1 MKTLT
6 RTIFLLLIATAWLTT
21 AQEAVAKSKYESVTQ
36 KRTET
41 FTGRTDDCTVEVEN
55 RYGSVT
61 IENNGTRGEVIVE
74 VSVQIEGRDI
84 FVKDVSEQNDY
95 PKQININGKR
105 PDRITVKNEMQ
116 EYVETTFTTEK
127 DGHTHIGTLQRP
139 MDFDGN
145 KVTVHI
151 TVRMPKG
158 MNAIVKQEFGNV
170 ALPEDNTGARDIT
183 LYYADM
189 NGGNFKDISVNAKFA
204 DITIRNAGT
213 AEVQL
218 MYADMSTGDI
228 ASLTGDMK
236 FSTCSF
242 CNVKDMDITSMY
254 NDDAFESTGT
264 GNYQT
269 QFGDTRIGEI
279 KDNALTLKADYSDLR
294 IDAISA
300 STNIRASFSDVK
312 LKALLPM
319 NIEVESEYDKSFN
332 CKVPLKKTN
341 EYEKNTSYNMTG
353 KIRGGNP
360 NLTLKY
366 TGKYSSLQIR

>member
-127 DGHTHIGTLQRP
+127 VGHTHIGTLQRP

-151 TVRMPKG
+151 KVRMPKG
-158 MNAIVKQEFGNV
+158 MNAIERRQFQGHIGKCQICRHHHKEC
-170 ALPEDNTGARDIT
+170 RDCRSPTDVCRHEYRRHNI
-183 LYYADM
+183 AH
-189 NGGNFKDISVNAKFA
+189 
-204 DITIRNAGT
+204 RRH
-213 AEVQL
+213 EVFH
-218 MYADMSTGDI
+218 M
-228 ASLTGDMK
+228 
-236 FSTCSF
+236 
-242 CNVKDMDITSMY
+242 
-254 NDDAFESTGT
+254 
-264 GNYQT
+264 
-269 QFGDTRIGEI
+269 QF
-279 KDNALTLKADYSDLR
+279 L
-294 IDAISA
+294 
-300 STNIRASFSDVK
+300 
-312 LKALLPM
+312 
-319 NIEVESEYDKSFN
+319 
-332 CKVPLKKTN
+332 
-341 EYEKNTSYNMTG
+341 
-353 KIRGGNP
+353 
-360 NLTLKY
+360 
-366 TGKYSSLQIR
+366 